1 MIELLKVVPAFAL
14 TALLLAMVP
23 GQGVAMILRQS
34 LVGGP
39 RAAVYSVVGNSG
51 GLIIWGAMSAI
62 GLSAIFASSPLA
74 FSILKWAGVLFLVGL
89 SIQTLIELRNE
100 SGKFETT
107 GAAETSFF
115 PAMRLGL
122 FTNLTNVKAAVFA
135 VAFIPQF
142 VPKDFNL
149 GWGIFILSCVQS
161 ATSMTWYFS
170 LIAAVDKS
178 SLFLARPRVRRILTA
193 ISAGGILF
201 LALGLA
207 LSHPR

>member
-1 MIELLKVVPAFAL
+1 MRKEF
-14 TALLLAMVP
+14 
-23 GQGVAMILRQS
+23 
-34 LVGGP
+34 
-39 RAAVYSVVGNSG
+39 
-51 GLIIWGAMSAI
+51 
-62 GLSAIFASSPLA
+62 
-74 FSILKWAGVLFLVGL
+74 
-89 SIQTLIELRNE
+89 
-100 SGKFETT
+100 GKFETT
-107 GAAETSFF
+107 GKAKTSFF

-149 GWGIFILSCVQS
+149 GWGIFFLSLVQS

-170 LIAAVDKS
+170 LIAVVDKS
-178 SLFLARPRVRRILTA
+178 SVFLARPRVRRVLTA
-193 ISAGGILF
+193 ISAGGILI